1 MRNSVNQAYGIFSSA
16 VAVVLLL
23 GTMVVILLAT
33 GSFLK
38 EIANVVT
45 SSGAGVSYEELQQ
58 LFALLLGAIIALE
71 LAHSVHLM
79 VMGSKGYEQVRIV
92 LMIGI
97 LAVVRKLIVM
107 EMDQVS
113 GILIFGLAAAVLA
126 LGGAFALL
134 LWVDRTTASSEKT

>member
-1 MRNSVNQAYGIFSSA
+1 
-16 VAVVLLL
+16 
-23 GTMVVILLAT
+23 MVV
-33 GSFLK
+33 
-38 EIANVVT
+38 
-45 SSGAGVSYEELQQ
+45 
-58 LFALLLGAIIALE
+58 
-71 LAHSVHLM
+71 
-79 VMGSKGYEQVRIV
+79 GSKGYEQVRIV